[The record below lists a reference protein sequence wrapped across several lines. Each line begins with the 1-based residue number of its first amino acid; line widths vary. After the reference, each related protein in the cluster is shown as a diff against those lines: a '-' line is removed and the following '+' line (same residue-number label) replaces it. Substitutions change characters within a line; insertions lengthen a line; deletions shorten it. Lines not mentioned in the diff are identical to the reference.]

1 MANRKGHI
9 MAMYSQI
16 SYWAFRGQGI
26 VQAMEMAKEAG
37 FAGIELAV
45 GDSGGLTTA
54 STPADCRMLA
64 DVAKKAKLKLGSVA
78 SGMLWGA
85 NPASKDKAT
94 RERAIELTDECLRVT
109 ADLGC
114 GHLLILSGHVDV
126 FFQPDGEVVPY
137 ADCYERSVVFLK
149 AVAKLAKKH
158 GVVACVENV
167 WNRFLCSPL
176 EFRQLLREIR
186 SDYVQMYFDVGN
198 VWAFGYPQHW
208 ISVMDKYIARVHVKD
223 FRRSVGHAGGF
234 CKLGAGDVPLKESLR
249 LLKKIKYNGPVTA
262 EVGPGK
268 DDTDD
273 RAFLRE
279 TAAKLEEL
287 LP

>member
-1 MANRKGHI
+1 

-26 VQAMEMAKEAG
+26 VQAMQLAKEAG

-45 GDSGGLTTA
+45 GDSGLTPDTT
-54 STPADCRMLA
+54 SQECQTLA
-64 DVAKKAKLKLGSVA
+64 GVAKKAKLKLGSVA
-78 SGMLWGA
+78 SGLLWGA
-85 NPASKDKAT
+85 NPASKDKAV
-94 RERAIELTDECLRVT
+94 RERALELTDQCLRVT
-109 ADLGC
+109 AELGC
-114 GHLLILSGHVDV
+114 GHLLVLSGHVDV
-126 FFQPDGEVVPY
+126 FWEPAAEVVPY
-137 ADCYERSVVFLK
+137 ADCYERSVTFLK
-149 AVAKLAKKH
+149 AVAKMAKKH
-158 GVVACVENV
+158 GVIACVENV
-167 WNRFLCSPL
+167 WNRFLSSPL
-176 EFRQLLREIR
+176 EFRQLLQEVR
-186 SDYVQMYFDVGN
+186 SDYVKMYFDVGN
-198 VWAFGYPQHW
+198 VWAMGYPQHW
-208 ISVMDKYIARVHVKD
+208 ISVMDKWIARVHVKD
-223 FRRSVGHAGGF
+223 FRRSVAHAGGF

-279 TAAKLEEL
+279 TAVKLEEL

>member
-1 MANRKGHI
+1 

-26 VQAMEMAKEAG
+26 VQAMQMAKEAG

-45 GDSGGLTTA
+45 GDSGLTA
-54 STPADCRMLA
+54 SSSAAECRVLA

-78 SGMLWGA
+78 SGLLWGA
-85 NPASKDKAT
+85 NPASKDKAV
-94 RERAIELTDECLRVT
+94 RERALELTDQCLRVT
-109 ADLGC
+109 AGLGC
-114 GHLLILSGHVDV
+114 EHLLVLSGHVDV
-126 FFQPDGEVVPY
+126 FWEPDAEVVPY
-137 ADCYERSVVFLK
+137 DDCYDRSVTFLK
-149 AVAKLAKKH
+149 AVAKMAKKH
-158 GVVACVENV
+158 GVIACVENV
-167 WNRFLCSPL
+167 WNRFLSSPL
-176 EFRQLLREIR
+176 EFRRLLKEVH
-186 SDYVQMYFDVGN
+186 SEHVQMYFDVGN

-208 ISVMDKYIARVHVKD
+208 ISVLDKYIARVHVKD
-223 FRRSVGHAGGF
+223 FRRSVGNASGF

-279 TAAKLEEL
+279 TAKKLDEL

>member
-1 MANRKGHI
+1 

-26 VQAMEMAKEAG
+26 VQAMQMAKEAG
-37 FAGIELAV
+37 FAGIELVV
-45 GDSGGLTTA
+45 GDSGLTAATA
-54 STPADCRMLA
+54 AAECQTLA
-64 DVAKKAKLKLGSVA
+64 DVAKQAKLKLGSVA
-78 SGMLWGA
+78 SGLLWGA
-85 NPASKDKAT
+85 NPASKNNAT
-94 RERAIELTDECLRVT
+94 RERALELTDHALRVT
-109 ADLGC
+109 AGLGS
-114 GHLLILSGHVDV
+114 GHLLVLSGHVDV
-126 FFQPDGEVVPY
+126 FWDPSAEVVPY
-137 ADCYERSVVFLK
+137 ADCYDRSVTFLK
-149 AVAKLAKKH
+149 AVGKMAKKH
-158 GVVACVENV
+158 GVIACVENV

-176 EFRQLLREIR
+176 EFRQLLREVR
-186 SDYVQMYFDVGN
+186 SEHVKMYFDVGN

-208 ISVMDKYIARVHVKD
+208 ISVLGEWIARVHVKD
-223 FRRSVGHAGGF
+223 FRRSVGNAGGF

-268 DDTDD
+268 GDTDD

>member
-1 MANRKGHI
+1 

-26 VQAMEMAKEAG
+26 VQAMQLAKEAG
-37 FAGIELAV
+37 FAGIELVV
-45 GDSGGLTTA
+45 GDSGLTTA
-54 STPADCRMLA
+54 SSGAECRTIA
-64 DVAKKAKLKLGSVA
+64 GVAKQAKLKLGSVA
-78 SGMLWGA
+78 SGMLWNA
-85 NPASKDKAT
+85 NPASKDKAV
-94 RERAIELTDECLRVT
+94 REKALEITDHALRVT
-109 ADLGC
+109 SALGC
-114 GHLLILSGHVDV
+114 GHLLVLSGHVDV
-126 FFQPDGEVVPY
+126 FWQPDAEVVPY
-137 ADCYERSVVFLK
+137 ADCYERSVTFLK
-149 AVAKLAKKH
+149 AVGKMAKKH

-176 EFRQLLREIR
+176 EFRQLLREVR
-186 SDYVQMYFDVGN
+186 SEHVQMYFDVGN
-198 VWAFGYPQHW
+198 VWALGYPQHW
-208 ISVMDKYIARVHVKD
+208 ITVMDKFIARVHVKD
-223 FRRSVGHAGGF
+223 FRRAVGNASGF
-234 CKLGAGDVPLKESLR
+234 CKLGTGDVPLKESLR

-279 TAAKLEEL
+279 TATKLEEL

>member
-1 MANRKGHI
+1 

-16 SYWAFRGQGI
+16 SFWAFRGQGI
-26 VQAMEMAKEAG
+26 VQAMQLAKETG

-45 GDSGGLTTA
+45 GDSGLTVDSSA
-54 STPADCRMLA
+54 AECRALA
-64 DVAKKAKLKLGSVA
+64 GVAKQAKLKLGSVA
-78 SGMLWGA
+78 SGLLWSA

-94 RERAIELTDECLRVT
+94 RERALEQTDQCLRVT

-114 GHLLILSGHVDV
+114 KHLLVLSGHVDV
-126 FFQPDGEVVPY
+126 FFQPDAEIVPY
-137 ADCYERSVVFLK
+137 ADCYERSVTFLK
-149 AVAKLAKKH
+149 SVGKLAKKH
-158 GVVACVENV
+158 GVIACVENV
-167 WNRFLCSPL
+167 WNRFLTSPL
-176 EFRQLLREIR
+176 EFRQLLREVR
-186 SDYVQMYFDVGN
+186 SDHVQMYFDVGN

-208 ISVMDKYIARVHVKD
+208 ITVMDKLIARVHVKD

-279 TAAKLEEL
+279 TATKLEDL